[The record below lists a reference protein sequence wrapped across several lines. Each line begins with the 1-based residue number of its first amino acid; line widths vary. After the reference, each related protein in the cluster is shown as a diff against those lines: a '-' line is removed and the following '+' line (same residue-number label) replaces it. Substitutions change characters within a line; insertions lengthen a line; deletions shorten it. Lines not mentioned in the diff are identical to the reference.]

1 MMNFRDGK
9 SFLIGMT
16 IDKRVILVEESMSEA
31 EYIEKIRLLE
41 MTIEEQ
47 NELIRKAYCNWITLV
62 AFLTA
67 IMLSY
72 FIFFGAIVRLS

>member
-1 MMNFRDGK
+1 
-9 SFLIGMT
+9 
-16 IDKRVILVEESMSEA
+16 MSEA

-72 FIFFGAIVRLS
+72 FILFGAIVRLS

>member
-1 MMNFRDGK
+1 
-9 SFLIGMT
+9 
-16 IDKRVILVEESMSEA
+16 MSEA

-47 NELIRKAYCNWITLV
+47 NELIRKAYYNWITLV

-67 IMLSY
+67 IMLPY

>member
-1 MMNFRDGK
+1 
-9 SFLIGMT
+9 
-16 IDKRVILVEESMSEA
+16 MSEA

-47 NELIRKAYCNWITLV
+47 NELIRKAYCNWAVLV

-72 FIFFGAIVRLS
+72 FIFFGVIVCLS